1 MDAPKAKAVS
11 PTPASTS
18 RPVLAKLTLERSRK
32 ASTYIISKVGISRQ
46 CSFGRMRESCAS
58 GMLGL
63 LVLVFVDLF
72 WPGHLGQKRGFT
84 MPAFQRPRRIAAHPF
99 AGGDVAGD
107 AGTCRQ
113 PRARADV

>member
-58 GMLGL
+58 GTKGP
-63 LVLVFVDLF
+63 LVLVFFDLF
-72 WPGHLGQKRGFT
+72 GAGHLGQQGGFAV
-84 MPAFQRPRRIAAHPF
+84 PAFQGPRRIAAN
-99 AGGDVAGD
+99 ALTGGDV
-107 AGTCRQ
+107 
-113 PRARADV
+113 